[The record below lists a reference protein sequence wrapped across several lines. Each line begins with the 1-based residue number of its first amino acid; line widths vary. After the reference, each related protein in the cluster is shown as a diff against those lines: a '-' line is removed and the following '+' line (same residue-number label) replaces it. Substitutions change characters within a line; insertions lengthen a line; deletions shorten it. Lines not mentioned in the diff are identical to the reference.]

1 MKSFKRHSSAD
12 PASPSP
18 TRSRRHALKLLL
30 GGGAGCLAHGFWIEP
45 DRPQITRSEI
55 VLPSLPPTLDGL
67 RVGVMADFH
76 FKPGADDAL
85 LDQAVASMR
94 DEHPDLVLLPGDF
107 MNDDPAVLAPL
118 VAGLKRLTP
127 PHGVFAAM
135 GNHDGWRSDAAFV
148 RRHFEQAGTG
158 FLINQQSI
166 LSIRGENLA
175 IAATDHIW
183 RGRPDPAATL
193 RGIAPDI
200 PVLTMVHEPDFF
212 DEMTRHGRPLL
223 QVSGHTHGGQCR
235 VPLIGHAPV
244 KVRYGEKYLSGSFS
258 RGESRL
264 FVTRGIGTT
273 GIRVRF
279 ACPPEVAVLT
289 LRCPARS

>member
-1 MKSFKRHSSAD
+1 MKSSPPQS
-12 PASPSP
+12 PAAATSGTPLW
-18 TRSRRHALKLLL
+18 SRRHALKLLL
-30 GGGAGCLAHGFWIEP
+30 GGGAGCLANGFWIEP
-45 DRPQITRSEI
+45 DRPQVTHDVI
-55 VLPSLPPTLDGL
+55 VLPSLPPALDGL

-85 LDQAVASMR
+85 LDAAIAMMQNER
-94 DEHPDLVLLPGDF
+94 PDLVLLPGDF
-107 MNDDPAVLAPL
+107 INDDRSVIAPL
-118 VAGLKRLTP
+118 LEQLKHLTP
-127 PHGVFAAM
+127 AHGVFAAM
-135 GNHDGWRSDAAFV
+135 GNHDGWRSDASFV
-148 RRHFEQAGTG
+148 RGHFERAGIG
-158 FLINQQSI
+158 FLINQHSL
-166 LSIRGENLA
+166 LSIRGEPLA

-183 RGRPDPAATL
+183 RGQPDPAATL
-193 RGIAPDI
+193 RGIARDTA
-200 PVLTMVHEPDFF
+200 VLAMVHEPDFF

-258 RGESRL
+258 RDESRL

-289 LRCPARS
+289 LRSATPA

>member
-1 MKSFKRHSSAD
+1 MKSSTTQPSAA
-12 PASPSP
+12 PAADAPR
-18 TRSRRHALKLLL
+18 RSRRHALKLLL

-45 DRPQITRSEI
+45 GRPQVTHDTI
-55 VLPSLPPTLDGL
+55 VLPSLPPALDGL

-85 LDQAVASMR
+85 LDQAVETMR
-94 DEHPDLVLLPGDF
+94 NERPDLVLLPGDF
-107 MNDDPAVLAPL
+107 INDDPSVIVPL
-118 VAGLKRLTP
+118 LEQLKRLTP
-127 PHGVFAAM
+127 PHGVCAAM

-158 FLINQQSI
+158 FLINQHSI

-200 PVLTMVHEPDFF
+200 PVLAMVHEPDFF

-235 VPLIGHAPV
+235 VPFTGHAPV

-258 RGESRL
+258 RGDSRL

-289 LRCPARS
+289 LRSATPA